1 MAETLGNLIDKLT
14 VVNLRIWAFED
25 IKRTATDDPSIAEAT
40 RKTNVLNQQRN
51 DLIQEIDELLL
62 GLVQGTQTMKIYEQ
76 GGTKLYGKAKQ

>member
-25 IKRTATDDPSIAEAT
+25 IKRTAKDDHSIAEAT

-51 DLIQEIDELLL
+51 DLIQEIDELAL
-62 GLVQGTQTMKIYEQ
+62 GLVQGTRTMKVYEQ
-76 GGTKLYGKAKQ
+76 GGTKLYGESRQ